1 MSLDDFANEGGFVDF
16 GHEDIGDTP
25 DLTVIP
31 DDTEV
36 TLRLTALSMQVGKN
50 SGNPFLLA
58 MLEVKGEPDARD
70 IRHMMMWPR
79 DDMDSKQV
87 ANAKRRIKYFGQAFG
102 IPLTGKVE
110 FDKYLG
116 REAVAIL
123 AVDPDEGYGE
133 SNRVKRW
140 VTGA

>member
-1 MSLDDFANEGGFVDF
+1 MLDDVNEGGFVDF
-16 GHEDIGDTP
+16 GSDDLGDTP
-25 DLTVIP
+25 DLQVIP

-36 TLRLTALSMQVGKN
+36 KLRLTALSMQVGKA

-58 MLEVKGEPDARD
+58 MLEVVGEPDARD

-79 DDMDSKQV
+79 EEMEPKQS

-102 IPLTGKVE
+102 IPLSGKVE

-123 AVDPDEGYGE
+123 GVDPDEGYGE